1 MLRVKMKSVT
11 MAILLTLRHPIIVL
25 MYALLYAGGIAYAH
39 NGSSELSKDDRQQ
52 CDKMVD
58 ILKNYYE
65 TQGGRLNLQKQG
77 YVLEH
82 MPIYKIKPDSYISY
96 HGEYADVDYSFDW
109 THEDGKVS
117 ETSEV
122 WLIRKNKKNIGI
134 TPIYHEDH
142 SGHNNPLYE
151 YRKGYLF
158 DIVDYIGEKNMKKN
172 DFYLYNPEKF
182 KEKLN
187 FAVFV
192 SEGINKKQLDLRIRK
207 FKMPYVKI
215 RYCYVEEYRK

>member
-82 MPIYKIKPDSYISY
+82 MPIYNQILTYPIM
-96 HGEYADVDYSFDW
+96 
-109 THEDGKVS
+109 VS
-117 ETSEV
+117 TLM
-122 WLIRKNKKNIGI
+122 LIIALIG
-134 TPIYHEDH
+134 
-142 SGHNNPLYE
+142 L
-151 YRKGYLF
+151 
-158 DIVDYIGEKNMKKN
+158 MKMV
-172 DFYLYNPEKF
+172 
-182 KEKLN
+182 KL
-187 FAVFV
+187 AKLAKY
-192 SEGINKKQLDLRIRK
+192 G
-207 FKMPYVKI
+207 
-215 RYCYVEEYRK
+215 